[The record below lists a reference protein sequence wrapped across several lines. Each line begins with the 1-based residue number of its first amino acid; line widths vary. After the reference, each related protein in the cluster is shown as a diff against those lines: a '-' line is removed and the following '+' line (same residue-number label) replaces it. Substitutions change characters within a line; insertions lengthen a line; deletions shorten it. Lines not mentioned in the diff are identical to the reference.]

1 MFTQFGHQMNKRFM
15 TFCTGLISTILLIN
29 LMFMNYIHKDDSY
42 IKISATFNK
51 VDGIKKGTAVMI
63 SGVNIGYV
71 QKIRLE
77 NNFPK
82 VLMNLNK
89 EIDIPDDSSISIQT
103 DGLFGNKFLMIE
115 MGGSENL
122 LSENDSF
129 LFTED
134 SILVEDLLEKIIL
147 LGQNNKE
154 NKNEK

>member
-1 MFTQFGHQMNKRFM
+1 MSKRLIKF
-15 TFCTGLISTILLIN
+15 FIGLIATTVLIS
-29 LMFMNYIHKDDSY
+29 LMFMNNTAVDDSY
-42 IKISATFNK
+42 TRISATFNK
-51 VDGIKKGTAVMI
+51 VDGINAGTSVMI

-71 QKIRLE
+71 EKISLE

-82 VLMNLNK
+82 VLMNLKK
-89 EIDIPDDSSISIQT
+89 EIDIPNDSSISIQT

-115 MGGSENL
+115 MGGSEGL
-122 LSENDSF
+122 LLENDSF

-154 NKNEK
+154 NNEK